1 MPLQI
6 KSTKSFYNLPSAHR
20 QYFDTNS
27 DGSPGECSGL
37 HGYDRS
43 VHFVFAGEVDEYGWI
58 FPFGDLKP
66 VKEFLEYYFDHV
78 SLVGADDPALETVE
92 DHHMLNGG
100 LLSSLR
106 VLPSGVSMEMSSM
119 FVWEHV
125 NPYIYHMTGGRVYVE
140 RVEMKEHARNSAF
153 VEVDKATASE
163 QAEQYRSTAD
173 FMPKVPIWEFEAPRA
188 ALDRLN
194 NR

>member
-6 KSTKSFYNLPSAHR
+6 KSTKSFYNLPAAHR

-27 DGSPGECSGL
+27 DGTPGECSGL

-43 VHFVFAGEVDEYGWI
+43 VHFVFAGEVDDYGWI

-106 VLPSGVSMEMSSM
+106 ALPSGVSMEMSSM

-153 VEVDKATASE
+153 VEVDAATASA

>member
-1 MPLQI
+1 
-6 KSTKSFYNLPSAHR
+6 
-20 QYFDTNS
+20 
-27 DGSPGECSGL
+27 
-37 HGYDRS
+37 
-43 VHFVFAGEVDEYGWI
+43 
-58 FPFGDLKP
+58 
-66 VKEFLEYYFDHV
+66 
-78 SLVGADDPALETVE
+78 
-92 DHHMLNGG
+92 
-100 LLSSLR
+100 
-106 VLPSGVSMEMSSM
+106 M

-153 VEVDKATASE
+153 VEVDKATASA

-173 FMPKVPIWEFEAPRA
+173 FMPRKPIWEFEAPRA